1 MITPQAAKKLID
13 KHSMV
18 LESVTMPVANALG
31 FVLAEEVRSPIEL
44 PAFDNSAMDGFAVRA
59 KDTVSATPERP
70 IRLRLGKTVYA
81 GDAPPRSL
89 PRSAAHGIMT
99 GAPLAAGA
107 DSVIAKEDACS
118 ERAELIITS
127 PVRHGRHVRRRGE
140 EIEKGA
146 MVLRKGDWIHP
157 GTVACLATVGRG
169 NVRVIRLPRVSV
181 ITTGDEAVP
190 AGTRLKKG
198 QIYDSN
204 SPMLGAMLEEM
215 RIRPIRCT
223 RIKDHYTALS
233 NAVGA
238 ALSASDV
245 LIVSGGVSVGD
256 RDYVK
261 SVLARHNVKEI
272 FWRVRQKPGKPLYFG
287 VRGKTLVFGLPGN
300 PASAFTCFYVYVYP
314 ALRRLSG
321 FRVGDLVTRRGTMS
335 TQVTPDPKK
344 WRFLKAESGGG
355 AVVTPMKTQGSH
367 MITSL
372 PRTDSLIVV
381 PPDGD
386 DGNRENY
393 EVIDLPCSKERQR

>member
-1 MITPQAAKKLID
+1 MITPRAARKLID
-13 KHSMV
+13 KHSTV
-18 LESVTMPVANALG
+18 LEAVNVPVADALG
-31 FVLAEEVRSPIEL
+31 RVLAEEVRSPMAL

-70 IRLRLGKTVYA
+70 VRLRIGKSVYA
-81 GDAPPRSL
+81 GDAPPRVL

-107 DSVIAKEDACS
+107 DSVIAKEDVQS
-118 ERAELIITS
+118 ERGELVITS
-127 PVRHGRHVRRRGE
+127 PVRHGRHVRHRGE
-140 EIEKGA
+140 EIEKGVT
-146 MVLRKGDWIHP
+146 VLRKGDWIHP
-157 GTVACLATVGRG
+157 GTVACLATVGRR
-169 NVRVIRLPRVSV
+169 NVRVIRPPRVSI

-190 AGTRLKKG
+190 AGTQLKKG

-204 SPMLGAMLEEM
+204 SPMLSAMLEEM
-215 RIRPIRCT
+215 RIRPIRCL
-223 RIKDHYTALS
+223 RIKDHYTALF

-261 SVLARHNVKEI
+261 LVLARHKVKEI

-300 PASAFTCFYVYVYP
+300 PASVFTCFYIYVYP

-321 FRVGDLVTRRGTMS
+321 FRVGELAARRGTMS

-344 WRFLKAESGGG
+344 WRFLKAESAGGTT
-355 AVVTPMKTQGSH
+355 VNPMKTQGSH

-381 PPDGD
+381 PPDAEGD
-386 DGNRENY
+386 RREDY